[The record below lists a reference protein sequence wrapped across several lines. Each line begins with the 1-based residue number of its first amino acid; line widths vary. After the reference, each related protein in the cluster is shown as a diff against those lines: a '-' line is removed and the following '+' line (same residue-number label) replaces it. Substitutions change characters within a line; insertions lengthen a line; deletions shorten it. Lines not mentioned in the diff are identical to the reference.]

1 MSGNC
6 DDANVYC
13 ISNSNISALQL
24 SYAMGQASTRE
35 WKVVWCWYNNKNIL
49 MHCNINEIK

>member
-13 ISNSNISALQL
+13 ISNNNISALQL

-49 MHCNINEIK
+49 MQCNINEIK